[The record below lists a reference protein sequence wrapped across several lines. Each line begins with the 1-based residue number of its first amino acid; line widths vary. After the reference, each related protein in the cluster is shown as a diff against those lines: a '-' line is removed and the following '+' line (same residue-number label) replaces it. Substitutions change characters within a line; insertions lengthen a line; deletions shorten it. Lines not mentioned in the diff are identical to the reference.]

1 MGRYM
6 VQASYT
12 QQGISGLV
20 QNPEDRTA
28 VLQALVSGLGGTVHT
43 LDYCF
48 GDYDLVLIMEAP
60 DDVAM
65 AALSMAVGA
74 SGAVTNIKT
83 TVLIPAAQGVEAA
96 KKVPSVNYRPP
107 GS

>member
-1 MGRYM
+1 MGRYL

-12 QQGISGLV
+12 QQGISALV

-28 VLQALVSGLGGTVHT
+28 AIQAAASSLGGKVES

-48 GDYDLVLIMEAP
+48 GDYDVVVIVELP
-60 DDVAM
+60 DDTAM

-74 SGAVTNIKT
+74 SGAVSNLKT
-83 TVLIPAAQGVEAA
+83 TVLIPTAQGLEAA
-96 KKVPSVNYRPP
+96 RKASSASYRPP
-107 GS
+107 GG